1 MQNTQ
6 RSPFLTALFHP
17 TSLSMLA
24 LSAAAG
30 LCAAW
35 WMAPIG
41 LVIWLIAFIVAY
53 RDPAL
58 RLSNTVAGRTTLA
71 YRFQSKFERVE
82 RVQTSLF
89 LALKSAPDKAR
100 RLLQP
105 VQESVDDLVEQTY
118 HVCQRFANVDNYIT
132 VQKRANKDLEGEI
145 AILEL
150 KLAGATDESVRQE
163 YEEALNTLREQADN
177 LKRMNNLLERFETQ
191 LTTLTSTLERVQ
203 ANAIRLQTMDE
214 ETIRAEIPDLLN
226 WIEVQ
231 KQELKGFERQAG

>member
-1 MQNTQ
+1 MQPTK

-17 TSLSMLA
+17 ASLSMLVS
-24 LSAAAG
+24 SAAAG

-41 LVIWLIAFIVAY
+41 LFFWLVVFIVAY

-58 RLSNTVAGRTTLA
+58 RLSNTVAGRVTLA
-71 YRFQSKFERVE
+71 YRFQSKFDRVQKT
-82 RVQTSLF
+82 QTSLF
-89 LALKSAPDKAR
+89 LALKSAPVKAQQ
-100 RLLQP
+100 LLKP
-105 VQESVDDLVEQTY
+105 VQDAVNALVDQTY
-118 HVCQRFANVDNYIT
+118 HICQRFANVDNYIT
-132 VQKRANKDLEGEI
+132 VQRANKDLEGEI

-150 KLAGATDESVRQE
+150 KLAVATDEHVRQE
-163 YEEALNTLREQADN
+163 YEEALGTLREQADH
-177 LKRMNNLLERFETQ
+177 LKRMTNLLERFETQ

-214 ETIRAEIPDLLN
+214 QTIRIEIPDLLK

-231 KQELKGFERQAG
+231 SQELKGFEREAG

>member
-1 MQNTQ
+1 MQNTK

-17 TSLSMLA
+17 ASLSMLA
-24 LSAAAG
+24 LSIASG

-41 LVIWLIAFIVAY
+41 LVFWLIVLVVTY

-58 RLSNTVAGRTTLA
+58 RMSNTVAGRTTLA

-82 RVQTSLF
+82 KVQTSLF
-89 LALKSAPDKAR
+89 LTFKSAPDKTR
-100 RLLQP
+100 RLLKP
-105 VQESVDDLVEQTY
+105 VQDAVNDLVEQTY

-132 VQKRANKDLEGEI
+132 VQRAANKDLEGEI
-145 AILEL
+145 AIFEI
-150 KLAGATDESVRQE
+150 KLAGTTDEHLQKE
-163 YEEALNTLREQADN
+163 YEETLGTLREQADH
-177 LKRMNNLLERFETQ
+177 LKRITNLLERFEAQ

-214 ETIRAEIPDLLN
+214 DTIRSEIPDLLR

-231 KQELKGFERQAG
+231 SQELKGFEKQAG